1 MIAFTHHCGVC
12 GDDINAQVV
21 LEGCRIQF
29 IVPPCK
35 SCIDDAI
42 AQGEAQAIIDKV
54 LKRNDNALER
64 KEE

>member
-12 GDDINAQVV
+12 GEDFEAEVV

-35 SCIDDAI
+35 SCIQEAI
-42 AQGEAQAIIDKV
+42 EQGEAKAIIQTITKGDS
-54 LKRNDNALER
+54 LNER
-64 KEE
+64 GNM